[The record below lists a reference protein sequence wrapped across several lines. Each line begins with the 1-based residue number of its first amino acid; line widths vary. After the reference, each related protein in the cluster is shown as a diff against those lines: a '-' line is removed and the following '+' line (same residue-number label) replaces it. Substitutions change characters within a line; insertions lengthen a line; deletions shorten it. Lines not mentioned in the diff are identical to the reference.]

1 MSYVDYNGVQSF
13 FNDIKKQVNE
23 YVGDGFT
30 VEIDFELPRGY
41 YQTRYDLDRCRVVFN
56 IKHSSL
62 FNEKK
67 PFERQWCSLGKS
79 TPDQIQKKL
88 NSIGE
93 GFGLIKKKREE
104 EEVESGNIYKQMLSI
119 LKVELKGVNFT
130 LIDDTYVSRFNKEK
144 RLVRFL
150 DTNNTVEVEPVFDD
164 KGSVVSIDKVSVVV
178 KMDIRD
184 AVDFI
189 NK

>member
-13 FNDIKKQVNE
+13 FNEVKKQVND

-30 VEIDFELPRGY
+30 VDIDFKTPSGY
-41 YQTRYDLDRCRVVFN
+41 YQTRYDLDKCRVVFN
-56 IKHSSL
+56 IKHNSL
-62 FNEKK
+62 FHEKK
-67 PFERQWCSLGKS
+67 QFERKWCSLGKS
-79 TPDQIQKKL
+79 TPEQIQNKL

-93 GFGLIKKKREE
+93 HFGLIKKKREE
-104 EEVESGNIYKQMLSI
+104 EEVESHNTYKQMLSI
-119 LKVELKGVNFT
+119 LKVELNDINFV
-130 LIDDTYVSRFNKEK
+130 LEKDEYISRYNPEQYF
-144 RLVRFL
+144 VRFL
-150 DTNNTVEVEPVFDD
+150 DTNNTIEVKPVFDD